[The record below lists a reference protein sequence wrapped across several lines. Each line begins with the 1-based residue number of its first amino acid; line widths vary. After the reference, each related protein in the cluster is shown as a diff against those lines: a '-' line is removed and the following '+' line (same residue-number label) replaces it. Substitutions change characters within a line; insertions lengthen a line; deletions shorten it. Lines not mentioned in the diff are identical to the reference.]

1 MWTPGR
7 TVFVV
12 VLLTVAGCDGP
23 TPTEPGPPAQL
34 PTQPSPLPQPGPSS
48 GNAQRFELTGI
59 VTDQEGKPR
68 AGAVVTMGLWQ
79 VSYPNWPM
87 AQTDD
92 SGTYRIGFTA
102 TPRSFDTFLARA
114 QVTADGHGGPG
125 GTSGR
130 TAGRASS
137 RTSA

>member
-23 TPTEPGPPAQL
+23 TPTEPGPAAQL

-59 VTDQEGKPR
+59 VTDQEATDAVELARNTGGVVKVVRIFELCR
-68 AGAVVTMGLWQ
+68 AG
-79 VSYPNWPM
+79 
-87 AQTDD
+87 
-92 SGTYRIGFTA
+92 
-102 TPRSFDTFLARA
+102 
-114 QVTADGHGGPG
+114 DGICRP
-125 GTSGR
+125 
-130 TAGRASS
+130 
-137 RTSA
+137 